1 MMSAMVEVM
10 GGDATDRL
18 SVTAS
23 NLPSGISVNASEPHK
38 LQFYGAATTQDYA
51 SALSI
56 VFYYST

>member
-1 MMSAMVEVM
+1 M